1 MVTVAEKAERPRVA
15 NWVRPALTQ
24 GIAPKVVAFGCAIGV
39 WQLLLTA
46 GIVSPLALASPSEV
60 VRTSAHLVGQ
70 GSFWQVLGETV
81 KSWVIGLLLSA
92 AVAIPLGL
100 LLGSSEIAY
109 RSCRFTIDFLR
120 TIPPVAVIPLLL
132 LLYGARTQTAVMLV
146 LLGAVWPLV
155 LQSMYGVQQV
165 DPLVREVA
173 RSYRLRRR
181 DVVVSVILPSAAPF
195 IATGLRIAASM
206 SLLLTIGAELI
217 GGVPGLGN
225 SIASAQTNGDI
236 PAMYAYIFACAML
249 GVLINR
255 TMLRGAGRLLAWHSA
270 QRTAP
275 KR

>member
-1 MVTVAEKAERPRVA
+1 V
-15 NWVRPALTQ
+15 
-24 GIAPKVVAFGCAIGV
+24 PKLVAFGCAIGL

-60 VRTSAHLVGQ
+60 LTAAVGLVGD
-70 GSFWQVLGETV
+70 GSFWQVIGQTV
-81 KSWVIGLLLSA
+81 RSWGIGLLVSA
-92 AVAIPLGL
+92 TVAIPLGL
-100 LLGSSEIAY
+100 LLGSSELSY

-120 TIPPVAVIPLLL
+120 TIPPVAMIPLLL
-132 LLYGARTQTAVMLV
+132 LLYGARTQTAVTLV

-165 DPLVREVA
+165 DPLARELA

-181 DVVVSVILPSAAPF
+181 DVVISVILPSAAPF

-225 SIASAQTNGDI
+225 SIASAQTNGDT
-236 PAMYAYIFACAML
+236 PAMYAYIVACATL

-255 TMLRGAGRLLAWHSA
+255 AMLRGERHLLAWHSA
-270 QRTAP
+270 QRTAVQP
-275 KR
+275 